1 MRVLIGVIAVSAG
14 ISIAVSATPA
24 KAGCHL
30 VDCVE
35 NVFIKPQEVDG
46 RRCEDLY
53 ILRNAIYKDAGYC
66 FRSERARRSFTNEGC
81 VFEDV
86 AAVPLNAYQKHNV
99 GVIRLAEARR
109 GC

>member
-1 MRVLIGVIAVSAG
+1 MRVLIGTIAVSAI
-14 ISIAVSATPA
+14 ISIAGSFTPA

-35 NVFIKPQEVDG
+35 DVFVKPQEIAA
-46 RRCEDLY
+46 RRCEDLWV
-53 ILRNAIYKDAGYC
+53 LRNAIYKGARYC
-66 FRSERARRSFTNEGC
+66 FRTERARTWFSNDGC
-81 VFEDV
+81 LFDDI
-86 AAVPLNAYQKHNV
+86 ASVPLNAYQRHNL

>member
-1 MRVLIGVIAVSAG
+1 MRVLIGVIAASAM
-14 ISIAVSATPA
+14 ISVAVSATPA

-35 NVFIKPQEVDG
+35 DVFVKPQEIAD
-46 RRCEDLY
+46 RRCEDLWV
-53 ILRNAIYKDAGYC
+53 LRNAIYQSAGCC

-81 VFEDV
+81 VFEDL

-99 GVIRLAEARR
+99 GVIRLAEARN